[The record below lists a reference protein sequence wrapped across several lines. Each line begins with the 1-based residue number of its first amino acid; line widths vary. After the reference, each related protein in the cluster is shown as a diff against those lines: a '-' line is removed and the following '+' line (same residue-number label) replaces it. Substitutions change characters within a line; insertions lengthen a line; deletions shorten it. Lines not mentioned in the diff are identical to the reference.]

1 MPLLSEVEINQWKA
15 DLLFQVCSALRAA
28 HTEKRLIRL
37 SVWDNCSER
46 DLDV

>member
-37 SVWDNCSER
+37 SVWDNCSKG
-46 DLDV
+46 DLEV